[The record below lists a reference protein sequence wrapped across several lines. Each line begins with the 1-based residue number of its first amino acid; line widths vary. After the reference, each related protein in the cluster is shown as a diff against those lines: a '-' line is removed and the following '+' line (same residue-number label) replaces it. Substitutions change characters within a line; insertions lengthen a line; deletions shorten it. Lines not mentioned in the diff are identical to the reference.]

1 MNLPVYN
8 YLMNENRT
16 PGSTGI
22 VLLDYVGDRV
32 CQDYTGYTVYGDL
45 LPQAIIDNNYKYRMQ
60 RKTN

>member
-1 MNLPVYN
+1 
-8 YLMNENRT
+8 MNENRT